1 MHWQPN
7 NDTDAIDSNT
17 YSIPPEEKH
26 QHQHGPTQRT
36 PGHEL
41 QHRTSVPEDPETR
54 KIFIQEVR
62 PSKPVNAFTN
72 HPNPS
77 QKATLLRTRIQNAM
91 HHIRDHQFDR
101 RLSALEAH
109 SRKYP
114 RLSSYTSTSALQRPD
129 SHTPSQP
136 PSRTP
141 PPADSKPM
149 PDNGL
154 SSPPLSTDN
163 ANQHDQMKTPTQNDF
178 PRRNGSPVQL
188 SSPPVS
194 DAESDDGAGDTEKIS
209 TPSQKG
215 DAVDGLLKLMK
226 TGDR

>member
-1 MHWQPN
+1 MYWQPN
-7 NDTDAIDSNT
+7 DDTDAIDSDT
-17 YSIPPEEKH
+17 FSIPPEEKH
-26 QHQHGPTQRT
+26 QHGPTQRT
-36 PGHEL
+36 PRHEL
-41 QHRTSVPEDPETR
+41 QHKTSVPGDPETR

-62 PSKPVNAFTN
+62 PPKPVNALTD

-114 RLSSYTSTSALQRPD
+114 RLSSYTFTSAPQRPD
-129 SHTPSQP
+129 SHTLSQP
-136 PSRTP
+136 SSQTP
-141 PPADSKPM
+141 PPVASKPM
-149 PDNGL
+149 RDNGL

-178 PRRNGSPVQL
+178 PHRHGSPVQL

-194 DAESDDGAGDTEKIS
+194 DAESDDGAAATEKVS